1 MLDRIIP
8 TSLFR
13 GHWKG
18 LSDYRGST
26 PKPDTLTRLFI
37 VGAPVAAGVFML
49 ISGGKLSAPS
59 ALLSAVALFSGGLLA
74 SFGQLST
81 LRLKL
86 TDRTEDNQ
94 FSERIDRDFLDETA
108 AHLLVAAYSA
118 AVSAALLVMAMSFG
132 SDPDGRIGGAWA
144 AVITATTTYV
154 FVVFIIALPRLYVAY
169 TRINKVRRE
178 LSGTASSKL

>member
-1 MLDRIIP
+1 M
-8 TSLFR
+8 
-13 GHWKG
+13 
-18 LSDYRGST
+18 
-26 PKPDTLTRLFI
+26 
-37 VGAPVAAGVFML
+37 AAGIL
-49 ISGGKLSAPS
+49 IFVNDGCLSAPG

-86 TDRTEDNQ
+86 TERAGDNH
-94 FSERIDRDFLDETA
+94 FSERIDRDYLDETA

-118 AVSAALLVMAMSFG
+118 AVSAALLIMAMSFG
-132 SDPDGRIGGAWA
+132 ADAQGRIGGAWA
-144 AVITATTTYV
+144 AVITSVTTYV

-178 LSGTASSKL
+178 MSGTASTKL

>member
-1 MLDRIIP
+1 MFDRLVP

-18 LSDYRGST
+18 LSDYRGER
-26 PKPDTLTRLFI
+26 PKPDWASRL
-37 VGAPVAAGVFML
+37 VVVLAPLLAAAL
-49 ISGGKLSAPS
+49 ILLNAGQISAPS
-59 ALLSAVALFSGGLLA
+59 ALLSGLALFSGGLLA

-86 TDRTEDNQ
+86 TDRAEENH

-118 AVSAALLVMAMSFG
+118 AVGAALLVLAMSL
-132 SDPDGRIGGAWA
+132 GADSAGNICGVWA
-144 AVITATTTYV
+144 AAIAAVTTYV

-169 TRINKVRRE
+169 TRINGVRRE
-178 LSGTASSKL
+178 LSGTSSKK